1 MSGQYPPQQ
10 INPRANQNSGSKV
23 VLIVLSCVGG
33 GLALICGCGILL
45 GLLLPAVQA
54 AREAARR
61 MSCSNNIKQIGL
73 AMHNYHS
80 TYDSLPPA
88 YTVDAN
94 GRPLHSWRTLLLP
107 FIEQRALYEQ
117 IDLSKPWDDPV
128 NLPIAQMVIPT
139 YQCPST
145 VNDPSYT
152 TYVAIVNPNGV
163 MTGPIPTRFRDI
175 TDGLS
180 NTIMVTEADSDL
192 AVPWM
197 SPTDIDLQ
205 AFLDSGS
212 ARNQGGHLG
221 GAHSLFS
228 DGAVKFITDSADLS
242 LREQLINKADDSLGN
257 AGY

>member
-1 MSGQYPPQQ
+1 MSDQFPHQQPHPQ
-10 INPRANQNSGSKV
+10 ANQNSGSKV
-23 VLIVLSCVGG
+23 VLIVLAVIGG
-33 GLALICGCGILL
+33 GLVLFCGCGILL
-45 GLLLPAVQA
+45 GLLLPAVQS

-61 MSCSNNIKQIGL
+61 MSCSNNIKQIGF

-88 YTVDAN
+88 YTVDEN

-107 FIEQRALYEQ
+107 FLEQRALYEQ

-128 NLPIAQMVIPT
+128 NLSIAQTVVPT

-152 TYVAIVNPNGV
+152 TYLAIVDPNGV
-163 MTGPIPTRFRDI
+163 MTGPIPTRFHDI

-197 SPTDIDLQ
+197 SPQDIDLQ
-205 AFLDSGS
+205 AFLDSGTV
-212 ARNQGGHLG
+212 RNQGGHLG

-228 DGAVKFITDSADLS
+228 DGAIKFLTDSADLT
-242 LREQLINKADDSLGN
+242 LREQLIDKADGSPSGT
-257 AGY
+257 GS